1 MKKYECLVKRG
12 GVTEKIIRYFTNSEC
27 AHVWLELE
35 GYRVICIKELT
46 MNGNNEGAIMEELI
60 RKIEMIL
67 IETGQHDLK
76 FKLGEIIKYSPTEVG
91 EILRKHKDELRQ
103 SIGRKSK

>member
-1 MKKYECLVKRG
+1 MLMNIKNDSIYSDVSIRG
-12 GVTEKIIRYFTNSEC
+12 
-27 AHVWLELE
+27 
-35 GYRVICIKELT
+35 
-46 MNGNNEGAIMEELI
+46 GAIMEELI

-91 EILRKHKDELRQ
+91 EILREHKDELRQ
-103 SIGRKSK
+103 SIGRKST

>member
-1 MKKYECLVKRG
+1 
-12 GVTEKIIRYFTNSEC
+12 
-27 AHVWLELE
+27 
-35 GYRVICIKELT
+35 
-46 MNGNNEGAIMEELI
+46 MEELI
-60 RKIEMIL
+60 RKIELIL

-103 SIGRKSK
+103 SIWRMIT